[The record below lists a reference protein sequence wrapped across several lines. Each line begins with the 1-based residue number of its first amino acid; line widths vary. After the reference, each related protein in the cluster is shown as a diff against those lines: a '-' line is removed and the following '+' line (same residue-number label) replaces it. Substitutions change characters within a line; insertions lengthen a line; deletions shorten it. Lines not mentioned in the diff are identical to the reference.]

1 VPFSLPHP
9 RQQLA
14 TIMARIYRQ
23 GMTTLTG
30 GNLSILEENGDLWIT
45 PSGVDKGALRPQDMM
60 CLRADGSVEGLHR
73 LSSELP
79 FHRAIYE
86 RRPDLRAVVHA
97 HSPAL
102 VTFSM
107 IREAPDT
114 RVLPLAYRICGPVG
128 YVPYAIM
135 GSDRLA
141 KSVAAAFAGG
151 PGVRPHDVVLFEN
164 HSAASGG
171 RDLLEAFQR
180 LEALDF
186 CARTLIHAR
195 GLQAARGLGK
205 ASGREAIRT
214 VSDEQLALL
223 DRPWNDLPEFTPVQ
237 HGSHERALRQQIV
250 EVVYRAYDRCLM
262 TSLGGVLSARVDNG
276 QADVAHAGV
285 GGFLITPTGM
295 DRRGIE
301 IEDLVLV
308 AGGWREAGK
317 WPSRSVRLHQAIY
330 DRHPEVGCVIAAPAP
345 HITAY
350 ALVPEPF
357 DTVTIPESYVMLRHV
372 EKVPF
377 DDYYREPEQIA
388 ARLSRRT
395 PVLILENEGVL
406 TTGATILEAFDRL
419 EVAEYSAQSL
429 IDIAAKLGRW
439 VPLAEKDLRDLEEMF
454 GLDN

>member
-1 VPFSLPHP
+1 VLFSTLSP
-9 RQQLA
+9 REQLA
-14 TIMARIYRQ
+14 AIMARIYRQ

-45 PSGVDKGALRPQDMM
+45 PSGVDKGTLRPQDMM
-60 CLRADGSVEGLHR
+60 CVRAARAPGADGMVEGPHR

-79 FHRAIYE
+79 FHRAIYD

-107 IREAPDT
+107 IRKAPDT
-114 RVLPLAYRICGPVG
+114 RILPLTYQVCGPVG

-141 KSVAAAFAGG
+141 VSVAEAFADGSNT
-151 PGVRPHDVVLFEN
+151 VLLEN
-164 HSAASGG
+164 HSAAAGG
-171 RDLLEAFQR
+171 ATLLQAFQR
-180 LEALDF
+180 LETLDF
-186 CARTLIHAR
+186 SARTLIHAR
-195 GLQAARGLGK
+195 GLCAARGLGK
-205 ASGREAIRT
+205 EAGHLAIRT
-214 VSDEQLALL
+214 LSDEQLALF
-223 DRPWNDLPEFTPVQ
+223 DRRWNNLPEFAPAQ
-237 HGSHERALRQQIV
+237 PGSHEHALRQQTVEIV
-250 EVVYRAYDRCLM
+250 HRAYDRCLM
-262 TSLGGVLSARVDNG
+262 TSLGGVVSARVSEES
-276 QADVAHAGV
+276 
-285 GGFLITPTGM
+285 FLITPTGM

-308 AGGWREAGK
+308 SGGRREAGK
-317 WPSRSVRLHQAIY
+317 WPSRSVCLHQAIY
-330 DRHPEVGCVIAAPAP
+330 DRHPEIGCVIAAPAP

-377 DDYYREPEQIA
+377 DACYREPEQVA

-406 TTGATILEAFDRL
+406 TTGTTILETFDRL

-429 IDIAAKLGRW
+429 IDIATKLGRW
-439 VPLAEKDLRDLEEMF
+439 VPLGEKDLRDLEEMF
-454 GLDN
+454 GLESS